1 MCVVQVL
8 SRSWLSSRVKRVP
21 LILILILILY
31 EGKEKRKAQLL
42 KRSRL
47 KKKKLLEVIQVAV
60 RNLLRKISLLVFIQ
74 CSTVR
79 VSQSAIFNNQQ
90 KTVGSLCTAD
100 YSWVTSLQRLK

>member
-21 LILILILILY
+21 LILILILILILY

-100 YSWVTSLQRLK
+100 YS